1 MKKVIICI
9 LAVLAAFSL
18 LGFASNGQAVSAEE
32 TWQPSVVKGVLDN
45 FVPVGHYG
53 GSYGNASEYGSK
65 LIPVPERG
73 ANRGIWELSLGGGWG
88 SRYSYD
94 YTVDFNDF
102 EITLDFS
109 HVNTDGSQVAI
120 IFGVRIG
127 DYLNVENGGF
137 GVKIC
142 RHNNQY
148 GVVISNTDHTRG
160 IEEMSPSPVTL
171 PWDSQNSGYV
181 INSDDGIITVSFK
194 KTGNDF
200 SVKLNGNEYAVAASV
215 ISDTLGNDLTKV
227 YFAMGSVS
235 DATEI
240 VRVVSVKENN
250 SAEYDKTVPEIAEGI
265 QKYVAAANGELD
277 TPEKILNA
285 ETLDENSGYE
295 NLLRHDKK
303 YYESA
308 INGAK
313 AKIVNARNS
322 LNTAGKIALLKA
334 DTNKLKEMLD
344 GATTNAALAS
354 AEAYAAE
361 VKEKDIDGIGEVAAS
376 DKTSFDN
383 AVKAYE
389 EVVAT
394 TEVARKRVVSAYV
407 SGYKKLAESI
417 GSVNELKLVEEYRRN
432 INVNLSKL
440 SQQDKNEMVSE
451 LVSVQEKVSALGEL
465 PGWSKSGNELTFNG
479 GKFFEFSSVANA
491 GSTTYEKPFKVNDIS
506 FEISTTGKEG
516 WIAVSLSRKA
526 EPFHYNNSSDAGIEE
541 MQSNPSLVL
550 MFTRLGGNKISMEVL
565 LIKSTHT
572 SFFSASRGTTVINY
586 SDGDTLKIVIKA
598 KDDVNSS
605 YADIYVNGEKF
616 TGTPIKNSELKGAV
630 GSEFKGYLSIVKLGK
645 MSMRV
650 DKINDKDATSD
661 KITEVSQGSGDSS
674 GVDSSSGASD
684 TSSSQSSSSGG
695 KKGCGSD
702 ISGISCV
709 TGVICILAGIAV
721 AIAKKRGSKI

>member
-9 LAVLAAFSL
+9 LVVLAAFSL
-18 LGFASNGQAVSAEE
+18 LGFAFNGQAVSAEE

-334 DTNKLKEMLD
+334 DTNKLKGMLD

-361 VKEKDIDGIGEVAAS
+361 VKEKDIDGIGEVSAS

-407 SGYKKLAESI
+407 FGYKKLAESI

-491 GSTTYEKPFKVNDIS
+491 GSTTYEQPFKVNDIS

-674 GVDSSSGASD
+674 GGDSSSGASD

>member
-240 VRVVSVKENN
+240 VRVVSIKENN

-451 LVSVQEKVSALGEL
+451 LVSVQEKVSALVEL
-465 PGWSKSGNELTFNG
+465 PGWSKSENELTFNG

-674 GVDSSSGASD
+674 GGDSSSGASD

>member
-9 LAVLAAFSL
+9 LVVLAAFSL

-148 GVVISNTDHTRG
+148 GVVISNTEHTRG

-171 PWDSQNSGYV
+171 PWDSQNSVYV

-344 GATTNAALAS
+344 GAMTNAALAS

-361 VKEKDIDGIGEVAAS
+361 VKEKDIDVIGEVPAS

-661 KITEVSQGSGDSS
+661 KITEISQGSGDSS
-674 GVDSSSGASD
+674 GGDSSSGASD